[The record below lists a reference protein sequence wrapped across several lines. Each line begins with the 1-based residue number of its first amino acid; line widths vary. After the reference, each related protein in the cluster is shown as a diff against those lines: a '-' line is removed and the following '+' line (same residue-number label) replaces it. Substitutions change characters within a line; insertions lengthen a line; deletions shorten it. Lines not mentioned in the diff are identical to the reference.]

1 MNMSPFGGFA
11 EGIASGIRG
20 GTENYIQGMMKKI
33 DMEQRKALVQSDTD
47 QKIFSDK
54 NMPLVLR
61 KAAWERWGK
70 ANTDW
75 NTGIKVPNNLP
86 DYIWEDKRF
95 DKYQQ
100 RLLKIQ
106 NNKNYSLPQKI
117 EAAKALFEE
126 ATNILGKEVAAP
138 LEGGVGKLQRKALVS
153 GVGKLGSKLSPETAE
168 LLSFTETGKD
178 IIKRHAQPIKPE
190 KETPHGFRLGN
201 DYYVYKDGKSKL
213 IQKGSPEQQA
223 WMNTMREP
231 MYSYWSPTQQ
241 WESYKKH
248 LAFLRGTPQLA
259 PAEIVSKEPAVKD
272 KPGFAS
278 EVFNRFF
285 PKQAEEYGDSRTPL
299 MKPRTII
306 RPVAPGTKLT
316 KEMAK
321 KIWEASGHD
330 AEKARE
336 IAKEKGYS
344 IK

>member
-1 MNMSPFGGFA
+1 MNPSPFGGFA
-11 EGIASGIRG
+11 EGIASGIKG
-20 GTENYIQGMMKKI
+20 GAENYIQGMMKKI
-33 DMEQRKALVQSDTD
+33 DAKEQKDIAQSKID
-47 QKIFSDK
+47 QNTFSDE
-54 NMPLVLR
+54 NMPLTLR
-61 KAAWERWGK
+61 KMAWKRWLGTNK
-70 ANTDW
+70 SW
-75 NTGIKVPNNLP
+75 NMDFEVSDNLP

-95 DKYQQ
+95 GKFQQ
-100 RLLKIQ
+100 RLLKIR
-106 NNKNYSLPQKI
+106 NNKDYGLPQKI
-117 EAAKALFEE
+117 EAAIALFEE
-126 ATNILGKEVAAP
+126 ATNILGKEMAAP
-138 LEGGVGKLQRKALVS
+138 LKSGVTELRRKALVS
-153 GVGKLGSKLSPETAE
+153 GVSKLGSKLSPETAK

-190 KETPHGFRLGN
+190 KETPHCFRLGN
-201 DYYVYKDGKSKL
+201 DYYVYKGGKSKL

-231 MYSYWSPTQQ
+231 MYSYWSSAQQ

-248 LAFLRGTPQLA
+248 LAFLQGTPQLA

-299 MKPRTII
+299 VKPRAVI

>member
-1 MNMSPFGGFA
+1 MSPFGSFA
-11 EGIASGIRG
+11 EGVASGIKG

-33 DMEQRKALVQSDTD
+33 DAKEQKDIAQSKID
-47 QKIFSDK
+47 QDVFSDK
-54 NMPLVLR
+54 NMPLALR
-61 KAAWERWGK
+61 KVAWKRWVGTNK
-70 ANTDW
+70 DW
-75 NTGIKVPNNLP
+75 NTGFEVSGDLP

-95 DKYQQ
+95 GEYQQ
-100 RLLKIQ
+100 RLLKIR
-106 NNKNYSLPQKI
+106 NSKNYGLPQKI

-126 ATNILGKEVAAP
+126 ATNILGKEMAAP
-138 LEGGVGKLQRKALVS
+138 LKGGVDELQRKALIS
-153 GVGKLGSKLSPETAE
+153 GVGKLGSKLSPETTN

-178 IIKRHAQPIKPE
+178 IIKQHAKPIKPE
-190 KETPHGFRLGN
+190 KETPHCFRLGN
-201 DYYVYKDGKSKL
+201 DYYVYKGGKSKL

-231 MYSYWSPTQQ
+231 MYSYWSSTQQ

-259 PAEIVSKEPAVKD
+259 PIVSKEPAVKD

-285 PKQAEEYGDSRTPL
+285 PKQAEEYGDNRTPL

-321 KIWEASGHD
+321 KIWEASGHNKEL
-330 AEKARE
+330 AGKM
-336 IAKEKGYS
+336 AKEKGYS
-344 IK
+344 ITIK